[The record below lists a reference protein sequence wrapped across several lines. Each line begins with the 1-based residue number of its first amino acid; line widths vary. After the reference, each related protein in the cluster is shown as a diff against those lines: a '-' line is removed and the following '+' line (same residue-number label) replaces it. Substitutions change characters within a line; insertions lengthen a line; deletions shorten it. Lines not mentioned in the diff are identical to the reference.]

1 MALNIGIRY
10 AMAGNAE
17 GLAEWRQQH
26 LGAVPISLELKDG
39 SEFLASLENVEPG
52 SELVVEIGDEIQMPY
67 RIPQDEVDGFTL
79 LDPEPPLDRGDEARG
94 EP

>member
-10 AMAGNAE
+10 AMAGSAQ

-26 LGAVPISLELKDG
+26 LGAVPIRLELKDG
-39 SEFLASLENVEPG
+39 SEIVGSLE
-52 SELVVEIGDEIQMPY
+52 SFELGGELAVDTGEHDR

-79 LDPEPPLDRGDEARG
+79 LDSEPPLDRGDELRG